1 MRKAFT
7 ALFLIV
13 LIPLLTTAHH
23 LRGAADDE
31 KPTTQPYDWTPLDKV
46 IGVKGEFKNDVC
58 TFVLPRTDLT
68 VAVDSMEVPIAAGI
82 ASEFHFF
89 RCSCGKMRVVGQFC
103 CVDYETNDVI
113 DAIRVGGKA
122 MPRRWQSCSRAPSA
136 GSAMRGT
143 RRCRGGNKFL
153 ESIIGVSPMVSL
165 ISGDPHDDPHCE
177 IK

>member
-113 DAIRVGGKA
+113 DAIRVG
-122 MPRRWQSCSRAPSA
+122 
-136 GSAMRGT
+136 
-143 RRCRGGNKFL
+143 
-153 ESIIGVSPMVSL
+153 SIIEVTNVGPMFNTDRPR
-165 ISGDPHDDPHCE
+165 ISIVRFQGEGDAQTLAKLLKSALGWIGDARNAPLPGR
-177 IK
+177 K